1 MALPLTLI
9 IALVREVFAGPAMRI
24 IDSYVTN
31 AELREKLKGELQHA
45 MIAEAERRLAVQ
57 RDIVVKEI
65 EAGSWLAKSWRP
77 LFMILLMSFVAVYGL
92 ALPLAD
98 LIAGTPLAFRPRWNE
113 LPAEFWEM
121 LTIGLG
127 GYVGGRSLEKIA
139 TTIAGKGKAAK

>member
-1 MALPLTLI
+1 M
-9 IALVREVFAGPAMRI
+9 
-24 IDSYVTN
+24 TN

-65 EAGSWLAKSWRP
+65 ERGAGSPRAGGLI
-77 LFMILLMSFVAVYGL
+77 FMILLMSFVSVYGL

-98 LIAGTPLAFRPRWNE
+98 LVAGAPLAFRPRWNE